1 MYSLCIT
8 RLTSR
13 KKHAIMLKK
22 QRRITMGE
30 IKQTNFRI
38 NAETA
43 DAFRKFCE
51 EQGMNQAQGFDHIM
65 QIVELDRAKGVVPER
80 QVEIEEFERAVKSIM
95 AAYLG
100 SLEINN
106 NAEKRIKEQFASD
119 LIRKDKTIDELRDK
133 IEQLQLD
140 KKATDAALKE
150 ALTKAATAEEHEK
163 TALDQAASAKK
174 DADNQERINIMLS
187 AKLAESD
194 EKLAGYDDLKK
205 SEQEANIE
213 IQKLKQNI
221 IDLNKDHAA
230 EINALKKDAELEKER
245 ALAEKERELQA
256 AIQKAELKAAML
268 SGKLEEKEARIK
280 ELSSQH

>member
-1 MYSLCIT
+1 
-8 RLTSR
+8 
-13 KKHAIMLKK
+13 
-22 QRRITMGE
+22 MGE

-38 NAETA
+38 DTETA

-51 EQGMNQAQGFDHIM
+51 TQGMNQAQGFDHIM

-80 QVEIEEFERAVKSIM
+80 QIEIEEFERAVKSIM

-150 ALTKAATAEEHEK
+150 ALLKVSAAEDHEK
-163 TALDQAASAKK
+163 IAIEQTASAKK
-174 DADNQERINIMLS
+174 SADDQERINTMLS
-187 AKLAESD
+187 AKLAESE
-194 EKLAGYDDLKK
+194 EKLAGYADLKAA
-205 SEQEANIE
+205 EQEANTE
-213 IQKLKQNI
+213 IQKLKQTVL
-221 IDLNKDHAA
+221 DLKKDHAS
-230 EINALKKDAELEKER
+230 EINALKKDSELEKER
-245 ALAEKERELQA
+245 AIAEKERELQA
-256 AIQKAELKAAML
+256 EIQKAELKAAML

-280 ELSSQH
+280 ELSSKQ

>member
-1 MYSLCIT
+1 MYNLCIT
-8 RLTSR
+8 LLTSR

-22 QRRITMGE
+22 QRRIIMGE

-65 QIVELDRAKGVVPER
+65 QIVELDRAKGMIPER
-80 QVEIEEFERAVKSIM
+80 QIEIEEFERSVKSIM

-119 LIRKDKTIDELRDK
+119 LNRKDKTIDELREIK
-133 IEQLQLD
+133 EQLQLD
-140 KKATDAALKE
+140 KKAIEAALKE
-150 ALTKAATAEEHEK
+150 ALLNVSAAEEREK
-163 TALDQAASAKK
+163 NAENQATSAKK
-174 DADNQERINIMLS
+174 NAENQEKINAMLS
-187 AKLAESD
+187 AKLAEAE
-194 EKLAGYDDLKK
+194 EKLAGYAELKDA
-205 SEQEANIE
+205 EQKANIE

-221 IDLNKDHAA
+221 IDLNKDHAS

-245 ALAEKERELQA
+245 AIAEKERVLQA
-256 AIQKAELKAAML
+256 EIQKAELKAAML

-280 ELSSQH
+280 ELSSKH

>member
-1 MYSLCIT
+1 MLLC
-8 RLTSR
+8 
-13 KKHAIMLKK
+13 LKSK

-80 QVEIEEFERAVKSIM
+80 QVEIEEFERAMKSIM

-119 LIRKDKTIDELRDK
+119 LNRKDKTIDELREIK
-133 IEQLQLD
+133 EQLQLD
-140 KKATDAALKE
+140 KKNIEAALKE
-150 ALTKAATAEEHEK
+150 ALLNVSASEEREK
-163 TALDQAASAKK
+163 NAINQAASAKK
-174 DADNQERINIMLS
+174 NAENQEKINTMLS
-187 AKLAESD
+187 AKLAEAE
-194 EKLAGYDDLKK
+194 EKLAGYADLKAA
-205 SEQEANIE
+205 EQTANAE
-213 IQKLKQNI
+213 IQKLNQNI
-221 IDLNKDHAA
+221 LDLNKDHAA

-245 ALAEKERELQA
+245 AISEKERELLA
-256 AIQKAELKAAML
+256 EIQKAELKAAML

-280 ELSSQH
+280 ELSSKQ

>member
-1 MYSLCIT
+1 MYNTLDI
-8 RLTSR
+8 
-13 KKHAIMLKK
+13 KKKTCYYDGNKKK

-38 NAETA
+38 DTETA

-51 EQGMNQAQGFDHIM
+51 TQGMNQAQGFDHIM

-80 QVEIEEFERAVKSIM
+80 QIEIEEFERAVKSIM

-150 ALTKAATAEEHEK
+150 ALLKVSAAEDHEK
-163 TALDQAASAKK
+163 IAIEQTASAKK
-174 DADNQERINIMLS
+174 SADDQERINTMLS
-187 AKLAESD
+187 AKLAESE
-194 EKLAGYDDLKK
+194 EKLAGYADLKAA
-205 SEQEANIE
+205 EQEANTE
-213 IQKLKQNI
+213 IQKLKQTVL
-221 IDLNKDHAA
+221 DLKKDHAS
-230 EINALKKDAELEKER
+230 EINALKKDSELEKER
-245 ALAEKERELQA
+245 AIAEKERELQA
-256 AIQKAELKAAML
+256 EIQKAELKAAML

-280 ELSSQH
+280 ELSSKQ